1 GDVESEAGRR
11 HPDPVGAEGRTA
23 EQVVLEGGER
33 GGQTGLGDRAPRIQR
48 RRLPGLESAA
58 LSGLDGT
65 CGGVEA
71 LGEGHAAQL
80 CLRLALVAV
89 LLFGV
94 VERRGEGCEAGGEAP
109 ALLERGGVDL
119 VQVRRER
126 GRGRGGVG
134 RRGGGRRDRSGR
146 CPGLVGEIV
155 LAVAEL
161 PHRTP
166 PREFFFDTSA
176 RGEGWSSRRC
186 G

>member
-1 GDVESEAGRR
+1 AARIRGRR
-11 HPDPVGAEGRTA
+11 
-23 EQVVLEGGER
+23 L
-33 GGQTGLGDRAPRIQR
+33 
-48 RRLPGLESAA
+48 RRLGSAV

-71 LGEGHAAQL
+71 LGEGYAEQL

-94 VERRGEGCEAGGEAP
+94 VERQGEGCEAGGEAP

-126 GRGRGGVG
+126 GRGRGGDG
-134 RRGGGRRDRSGR
+134 RRGGGRPGRSGR

-155 LAVAEL
+155 LASAAL
-161 PHRTP
+161 PHR
-166 PREFFFDTSA
+166 
-176 RGEGWSSRRC
+176 
-186 G
+186 